1 MRSAVLFFI
10 AILTPCAVLGWVS
23 WRSMKDEARVIQGQR
38 TALYQQTADNAARS
52 AAAFMTGQLR
62 AFGET
67 VDRLLAERPPEE
79 VRRRF
84 HQTLRSAWPL
94 AEAGLVLETETG
106 RITAQVEPS
115 EQQVTAFVTAHDW
128 FFSGS
133 PQPLYLELPVRD
145 SPAPAGRGAKDQAK
159 AGAAPEAPAL
169 ENALA
174 ALAAEPAAEMPAP
187 AAPPARRGLPAE
199 APGSTAPP
207 LAKVE
212 AAAAGE
218 LADAAVTEPAPPA
231 APSRQEDRAAAAPDN
246 VKTVST
252 SLTSLVPRYDTGIAT
267 QIHDGKLF
275 AVFWH
280 RPPDAPQHTFAA
292 AIDATALR
300 EALAADRAFAAPDGD
315 TCLALLDHT
324 QQPAAHW
331 GGKLEDSE
339 DAWTQP
345 LVAREIGNPLPDW
358 QAAVFLR
365 DPAVFT
371 NAASG
376 ARWRL
381 GIIVVT
387 ASLAAV
393 AGAFFIWRDARKA
406 ARDARLKTDFV
417 SNVSHELKTPLTSI
431 RMFSDLLGS
440 QTEAPPE
447 KTRRYAEVIAGEAAR
462 LTRLINNVLN
472 FSRMENGTQELKPA
486 ALDLC
491 ALTAGTVEHMRPQ
504 LEKEGFTLTVE
515 LPETPAAFVGDGDAL
530 SQVLLN
536 LLSNAAKYG
545 ALADQLRE
553 ITVSLTSAA
562 GEWLWSVSDRGPGVP
577 RGHERRIFEK
587 FHRAHDTL
595 SSGTAGSGL
604 GLTIAQRLVEAHG
617 GRLEYSHRDGGG
629 AVFTVRLPLGAAAA

>member
-1 MRSAVLFFI
+1 MRSAILFFI

-38 TALYQQTADNAARS
+38 TALYQQSADNAARS

-67 VDRLLAERPPEE
+67 VDQLLAERPPEE

-106 RITAQVEPS
+106 RIVAQVEPS
-115 EQQVTAFVTAHDW
+115 EQQVTAFVAAHDW

-145 SPAPAGRGAKDQAK
+145 SPAPAGRSAKELARAD
-159 AGAAPEAPAL
+159 AAPEAPAL

-174 ALAAEPAAEMPAP
+174 ALATEPAAEKPAP
-187 AAPPARRGLPAE
+187 AAAPALRSLPA
-199 APGSTAPP
+199 AASGSIAPP
-207 LAKVE
+207 LAKME
-212 AAAAGE
+212 PAPAT
-218 LADAAVTEPAPPA
+218 DAAVPEPAPPA

-246 VKTVST
+246 VQTVST
-252 SLTSLVPRYDTGIAT
+252 SLTRLVPRYDTGIAA
-267 QIHDGKLF
+267 QIHGGKWF

-300 EALAADRAFAAPDGD
+300 AALAANRAFAAPDGD

-324 QQPAAHW
+324 QQPAAQW
-331 GGKLEDSE
+331 GGKPENDA

-345 LVAREIGNPLPDW
+345 LVARGIGNPLPDW
-358 QAAVFLR
+358 QATVFLR

-515 LPETPAAFVGDGDAL
+515 LPESPAAFVGDADAL

-545 ALADQLRE
+545 AIADQPRE
-553 ITVSLTSAA
+553 ITVSLTAAA

-617 GRLEYSHRDGGG
+617 GRLEYSHREGGG